1 MQAPRTSRRRVGTIV
16 ALAWLGAAVLTG
28 TVAWRAVAVLDS
40 GTQRTG
46 VLSEAEVHDALVSAR
61 AAAGVVEPTAA
72 PGTGTPTQP
81 STPTSAPSTPSGGPS
96 SASPSDEPSSAP
108 TTARP
113 TTPPPTQPPQTQP
126 PAAQVTRT
134 WNVTG
139 GTVVAACQGGGIRL
153 VGATPWDGWTVET
166 RSAGP
171 QTVDVELH
179 REHHDTVVVAR
190 CVDGVP
196 SPQVSGDSD
205 SDSERDD

>member
-1 MQAPRTSRRRVGTIV
+1 MDAPRTSRRRVGMIV
-16 ALAWLGAAVLTG
+16 ALSWLGAAVLTG

-46 VLSEAEVHDALVSAR
+46 VLSEAEVHAALVSAR
-61 AAAGVVEPTAA
+61 TTAGVAAPSPTPGVGEPTK
-72 PGTGTPTQP
+72 PGTPTA
-81 STPTSAPSTPSGGPS
+81 STPPAASGTPSSAPP
-96 SASPSDEPSSAP
+96 SASPSVPPASAP
-108 TTARP
+108 PATRP
-113 TTPPPTQPPQTQP
+113 STQPPP
-126 PAAQVTRT
+126 PAEVTRT

-139 GTVVAACQGGGIRL
+139 GTVVAACQGVSIRL
-153 VGATPWDGWTVET
+153 VGATPWDGWTVEA

-179 REHHDTVVVAR
+179 REGHDTVVVAR

-205 SDSERDD
+205 GEQDD